1 MKVFNDREIIKV
13 LKANSFVLVRTKGD
27 HSIYCHSDGRTI
39 TINKHTNRMV
49 WQRLVKTNKL
59 ICKF

>member
-1 MKVFNDREIIKV
+1 MKVFNDREIVKV
-13 LKANSFVLVRTKGD
+13 LKANSFVLVRTSGD
-27 HSIYCHSDGRTI
+27 HSIYRHTDGRS
-39 TINKHTNRMV
+39 ININRHTNRMV